1 MPCYEGKKIFLMSQD
16 YVRAL
21 AKARKPHSKTW
32 WPRPPD
38 RKKYGNVAP
47 GSEAD
52 LADLMETHEKL
63 MTLPEEWWF
72 RLDPDAVI
80 EEHMDEFDGWVSPWY
95 VGLDEALCG
104 WRKISTASH
113 WEAQDIPY
121 DGAAWYRVRFDPPE
135 EAAGRRVWTC
145 FTKVLGKVK
154 AYAACEGRGP
164 AVEIKTTREGDRVM
178 APLTGM
184 TRKDKWTFIAMRVY
198 SPEGPG
204 GIAGPV
210 ALVGRT
216 GEMASAITERRLLLD
231 LDLAKVAGGR
241 VADQSGLGNDG
252 KIYGATTKQNGLS
265 FDGESDY
272 VDCGN
277 DMSLISA
284 SDEISW
290 EVDICPLAEQEEG
303 IRFHIIAGKHPKYI
317 NGLYLDYGRRPNQI
331 LFFQGSASGPRYH
344 ITDYGKFHHV
354 VATYGGDTMRLYV
367 NGMLVDSKRNLIPP
381 VANDAPL
388 FIGGGNSDIFRGSAC
403 TIRTVRVYNYALT
416 EDEVRSLYAD
426 HAETAAGE

>member
-1 MPCYEGKKIFLMSQD
+1 MFLMSQD

-38 RKKYGNVAP
+38 RKKYGNVAA
-47 GSEAD
+47 GTAED

-63 MTLPEEWWF
+63 MTLPAEWWF
-72 RLDPDAVI
+72 LLDPDAVI
-80 EEHMDEFDGWVSPWY
+80 EEHMDEFDGWLSPWY

-113 WEAQDIPY
+113 WEAQEIPY

-135 EAAGRRVWTC
+135 QAAGRRVVAC

-178 APLTGM
+178 LPLTGM

-198 SPEGPG
+198 SAEGPG

-210 ALVGRT
+210 VLLGRK
-216 GEMASAITERRLLLD
+216 GETASPITEKRLLVD
-231 LDLAKVAGGR
+231 LDFAKAAGER

-252 KIYGATTKQNGLS
+252 TIHGATATQNGLS
-265 FDGESDY
+265 FDGETAY

-277 DMSLISA
+277 AMSLIPA
-284 SDEISW
+284 SNEISW
-290 EVDICPLAEQEEG
+290 EVDICPVAEQEHG
-303 IRFHIIAGKHPKYI
+303 IRFHIVAGKHPSYI
-317 NGLYLDYGRRPNQI
+317 NGLYLDYGRKPNQI
-331 LFFQGSASGPRYH
+331 LFFQGSPSGPRYR

-354 VATYGGDTMRLYV
+354 VGTYDGETMKLYV
-367 NGMLVDSKRNLIPP
+367 DGKLVDSKRNLIPP
-381 VANDAPL
+381 VASDALL
-388 FIGGGNSDIFRGSAC
+388 FIGGGRTDVFRGSAC
-403 TIRTVRVYNYALT
+403 TIRTARVYNYALSAS
-416 EDEVRSLYAD
+416 EVATRFDQRA
-426 HAETAAGE
+426 AE